1 MEANKSGPRWANAPT
16 LDTSVLEE
24 LRQYSE
30 KEEDLASELI
40 ALFLEDSPK
49 QLMALQQALRAAD
62 FGEVEKRSH
71 RLKGSAGSIGAVRL
85 REICESLELNARAG
99 IGPIPA
105 SADADISA
113 EMDALR
119 NALGTV
125 QKSSP

>member
-1 MEANKSGPRWANAPT
+1 MEPNNSGPRWANAPT

-30 KEEDLASELI
+30 EEEDLADELI

-49 QLMALQQALRAAD
+49 QLMALQQALQTAD

-105 SADADISA
+105 SANADISA

-119 NALGTV
+119 HALGRV
-125 QKSSP
+125 QKSDL